1 MLRLCKFRQFVSLV
15 VVILML
21 CFGLEPGIQAAD
33 EPPSQRQ
40 SRYMD
45 EGERLYRAFTDGCHV
60 ALGVLTEVGPRCEDC
75 PESSDKEVL
84 NRRVKIYL
92 TEWIWGK
99 PAETMTELH
108 TTQVTEIGGHKSSYG
123 AWSAWE
129 GVTVEEGHELLI
141 VWWEKKALESQLLW
155 KPGPEVLVT
164 DNQSKINQIRKIADL
179 FAKYKAKPGEFAS
192 LFQQALDVNS
202 SPLDAMT
209 LGFAFALI
217 QHTGWKQGDEG
228 ARWLVWL
235 LNMNFK
241 QLDPQ
246 AYLWGLF
253 YQLTQIFGM
262 LSTTSPQMRE
272 VVLQQIIQTACSG
285 DLVKAGR
292 AIACLRK
299 LCEFNLLKET
309 PGLSQRL
316 SSDQKRLLS
325 ERYQSLVS
333 QKKFPRSLSFENQCG
348 LISFV
353 PFDSESSSQK
363 ESNDGE

>member
-1 MLRLCKFRQFVSLV
+1 MLYLCKFRQIASLSL
-15 VVILML
+15 VILMM

-33 EPPSQRQ
+33 ESPSQSQ

-45 EGERLYRAFTDGCHV
+45 EGERLYRAVNGGCHV

-75 PESSDKEVL
+75 PESSDTAVL

-92 TEWIWGK
+92 TEWIWGR
-99 PAETMTELH
+99 PAETITELH
-108 TTQVTEIGGHKSSYG
+108 TIQITEIGGHKSPYG
-123 AWSAWE
+123 AWSAWD

-141 VWWEKKALESQLLW
+141 VWWEKKALESRLLW

-164 DNQSKINQIRKIADL
+164 DNQSKINQIRKIAGL
-179 FAKYKAKPGEFAS
+179 FARYKAKPAEFAS
-192 LFQQALDVNS
+192 IFQQSLDVNS
-202 SPLDAMT
+202 PSLDAMT

-217 QHTGWKQGDEG
+217 QDTGWKQGDEG
-228 ARWLVWL
+228 ARLLVWL
-235 LNMNFK
+235 LKMNFQ

-253 YQLTQIFGM
+253 HQLTQIFGM

-272 VVLQQIIQTACSG
+272 VVLEQILQTACSD
-285 DLVKAGR
+285 DLAKAER

-299 LCEFNLLKET
+299 LCEFNYLRET

-316 SSDQKRLLS
+316 SSDQKRLVS

-333 QKKFPRSLSFENQCG
+333 QKKFLRSPSFENQCG

-353 PFDSESSSQK
+353 PSDSESPNQK
-363 ESNDGE
+363 ESNNGE